1 MGALIDKIAAS
12 GNLSSYARPA
22 HCDERTV
29 ASRAANALAL
39 DLAEDIRDL
48 GLGISVAWKGDWV
61 RLGWPSGSVFSFVA
75 TSPDE
80 FKLDRDRDH
89 AINRDELISQIARW
103 VETVQREQT

>member
-22 HCDERTV
+22 HGDERTA
-29 ASRAANALAL
+29 ASRVANALAL

-48 GLGISVAWKGDWV
+48 GLDISVAWKGDWV

-75 TSPDE
+75 TSPDA
-80 FKLDRDRDH
+80 FKLDDRNH
-89 AINRDELISQIARW
+89 AVNRDELISQIARW